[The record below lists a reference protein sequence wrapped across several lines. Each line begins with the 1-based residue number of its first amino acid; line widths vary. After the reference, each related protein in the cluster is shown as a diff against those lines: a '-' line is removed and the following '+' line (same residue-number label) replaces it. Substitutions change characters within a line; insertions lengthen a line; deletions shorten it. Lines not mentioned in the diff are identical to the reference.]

1 MMRDPRYQ
9 AVMSS
14 LQTHVS
20 RSTWWQFLMQDK
32 VKITPTKLKNGINSG
47 YESYGVYTH
56 LRNCPNKSTKVVEKF
71 TKNFFFD
78 NPL

>member
-1 MMRDPRYQ
+1 
-9 AVMSS
+9 
-14 LQTHVS
+14 
-20 RSTWWQFLMQDK
+20 MQDK